1 LFEGFIF
8 DPKSFKTR
16 KMKKLIY
23 CMTLLAGMLFVAG
36 QVNAQES
43 FGSAGLEI
51 AIPIGDFSDAGVN
64 FGIGG
69 SGTYEIGL
77 SDNFAV
83 LAHAG
88 VIFYAT
94 DDIEIPVIN
103 PDFTIGTETVD
114 YNVYQIPLQVGGRYY
129 LSEQKEG
136 LFLSALLGLHITG
149 VSVDGE
155 GDSST
160 DFSFAPEV
168 GYFVNENIS
177 LAARFQIVEDA
188 NYLGLRAAY
197 NF

>member
-1 LFEGFIF
+1 
-8 DPKSFKTR
+8 
-16 KMKKLIY
+16 MKKLFSV
-23 CMTLLAGMLFVAG
+23 LALVAAFTFALNNA
-36 QVNAQES
+36 NAQES

-51 AIPIGDFSDAGVN
+51 AVPLGDFSDGGVN

-88 VIFYAT
+88 VVFYAT

-103 PDFTIGTETVD
+103 PDFTIGTETLD
-114 YNVYQIPLQVGGRYY
+114 YSVTQIPLQVGGRYY
-129 LSEQKEG
+129 LSQQKEG
-136 LFLSALLGLHITG
+136 LYLSALLGFHITS
-149 VSVDGE
+149 VSIGDE
-155 GDSST
+155 SDSST

-168 GYFVNENIS
+168 GYFVTEAIS
-177 LAARFQIVEDA
+177 VGLRYQIVSGEDA
-188 NYLGLRAAY
+188 NADYLGVRAAY